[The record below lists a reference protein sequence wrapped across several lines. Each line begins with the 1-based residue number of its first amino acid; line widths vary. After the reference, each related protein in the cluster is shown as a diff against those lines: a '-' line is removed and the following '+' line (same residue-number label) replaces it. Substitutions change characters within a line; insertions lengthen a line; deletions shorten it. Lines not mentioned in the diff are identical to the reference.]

1 MKYPFLRFGAP
12 RPVVS
17 QHSAVHNTQPPR
29 AWNLLINMTLRFRD
43 DILTMLL
50 AQCRR
55 LPMTRVTQVAFLA
68 LLIMLAQQSA
78 ALTWRLLTLA
88 SPQTSQ
94 PWQPSAVAVSGQS
107 NPRLELGEVSRLALF
122 GKAIPKAQAKAAVA
136 ANAPRTQLNAQLNG
150 VLASS
155 DPAKSIAIIAMSG
168 IQNSYGVGD
177 MIDGTQARIR
187 QVYPDRVIIERDGR
201 DETLMLDGEEYGK
214 PLPQTN
220 TPPLG
225 SLRSELMAD
234 PGKITD
240 YLNISPVQVDGH
252 MTGYRLNPGS
262 NPEFFNQSGLQAN
275 DLAISINGLDLR
287 DNMQAMQAMQQMAGA
302 TEMTVTVER
311 QGEQFDIYV
320 RLSE

>member
-1 MKYPFLRFGAP
+1 
-12 RPVVS
+12 
-17 QHSAVHNTQPPR
+17 
-29 AWNLLINMTLRFRD
+29 MTL
-43 DILTMLL
+43 LL
-50 AQCRR
+50 ARCRQ
-55 LPMTRVTQVAFLA
+55 LPLTRVTGVFFLA
-68 LLIMLAQQSA
+68 LLLMLAQQSA

-88 SPQTSQ
+88 NPQSSQ
-94 PWQPSAVAVSGQS
+94 PWQPSTVAVSGQS

-122 GKAIPKAQAKAAVA
+122 GKAIPKAQAKTAVA

-214 PLPQTN
+214 PLPQTTN
-220 TPPLG
+220 TTLLG

-240 YLNISPVQVDGH
+240 YLNISPVQMDGR
-252 MTGYRLNPGS
+252 MAGYRLNPGN

-287 DNMQAMQAMQQMAGA
+287 DNMQAMQAMQQLAGA

>member
-1 MKYPFLRFGAP
+1 
-12 RPVVS
+12 
-17 QHSAVHNTQPPR
+17 
-29 AWNLLINMTLRFRD
+29 
-43 DILTMLL
+43 MLL

-94 PWQPSAVAVSGQS
+94 PWQPSAVAVNGQS

-220 TPPLG
+220 TASLG

-240 YLNISPVQVDGH
+240 YLNISPVQVDGR

>member
-1 MKYPFLRFGAP
+1 
-12 RPVVS
+12 
-17 QHSAVHNTQPPR
+17 
-29 AWNLLINMTLRFRD
+29 MTLRFRD

-94 PWQPSAVAVSGQS
+94 PWQPSAVAVNGQN

-155 DPAKSIAIIAMSG
+155 EPAKSIAIIAMSG

-220 TPPLG
+220 TAPLG
-225 SLRSELMAD
+225 SLRSELMAN

-240 YLNISPVQVDGH
+240 YLNISPVQVDGR

>member
-1 MKYPFLRFGAP
+1 
-12 RPVVS
+12 
-17 QHSAVHNTQPPR
+17 
-29 AWNLLINMTLRFRD
+29 MTLRFRD
-43 DILTMLL
+43 DILTILL

-88 SPQTSQ
+88 NPQTRQ
-94 PWQPSAVAVSGQS
+94 PWQPSAVAVNGQS

-122 GKAIPKAQAKAAVA
+122 GKAIPKAQAKAALA

-220 TPPLG
+220 SAPLG

-240 YLNISPVQVDGH
+240 YLNISPIQVDGR

>member
-1 MKYPFLRFGAP
+1 
-12 RPVVS
+12 
-17 QHSAVHNTQPPR
+17 
-29 AWNLLINMTLRFRD
+29 
-43 DILTMLL
+43 MLL
-50 AQCRR
+50 AQYRR

-68 LLIMLAQQSA
+68 LLTMLAQQSA

-94 PWQPSAVAVSGQS
+94 PWQPSAVAVNGQS

-155 DPAKSIAIIAMSG
+155 DPVKSIAIIAMSG

-220 TPPLG
+220 AAPLG

-240 YLNISPVQVDGH
+240 YLNISPVQVDGR

>member
-1 MKYPFLRFGAP
+1 
-12 RPVVS
+12 
-17 QHSAVHNTQPPR
+17 
-29 AWNLLINMTLRFRD
+29 
-43 DILTMLL
+43 MLL

-94 PWQPSAVAVSGQS
+94 PWQPSAVAISGQS
-107 NPRLELGEVSRLALF
+107 NPRLELDEVSRLELF
-122 GKAIPKAQAKAAVA
+122 GKAIPKAQAKA

-220 TPPLG
+220 AAPIG

-240 YLNISPVQVDGH
+240 YLNISPVQVDGR

-311 QGEQFDIYV
+311 QGEQFDIFV

>member
-1 MKYPFLRFGAP
+1 
-12 RPVVS
+12 
-17 QHSAVHNTQPPR
+17 
-29 AWNLLINMTLRFRD
+29 
-43 DILTMLL
+43 MLL

-68 LLIMLAQQSA
+68 LLIILAQQSA

-88 SPQTSQ
+88 NPQTRQ
-94 PWQPSAVAVSGQS
+94 PWQPSAVAVNGQS

-220 TPPLG
+220 TAPLG

-240 YLNISPVQVDGH
+240 YLNISPVQVDGR

>member
-1 MKYPFLRFGAP
+1 
-12 RPVVS
+12 
-17 QHSAVHNTQPPR
+17 
-29 AWNLLINMTLRFRD
+29 
-43 DILTMLL
+43 MLL

-94 PWQPSAVAVSGQS
+94 PWQPSAVAVNGQS

-220 TPPLG
+220 AAPLG
-225 SLRSELMAD
+225 SLRSELMTD

-240 YLNISPVQVDGH
+240 YLNISPVQVDGR

>member
-1 MKYPFLRFGAP
+1 
-12 RPVVS
+12 
-17 QHSAVHNTQPPR
+17 
-29 AWNLLINMTLRFRD
+29 MTLRFRD
-43 DILTMLL
+43 DILTLLL
-50 AQCRR
+50 ARCRL
-55 LPMTRVTQVAFLA
+55 LPLTRVTGVFFLA
-68 LLIMLAQQSA
+68 LLLMLAQQSA

-88 SPQTSQ
+88 NPQSSQ
-94 PWQPSAVAVSGQS
+94 PWQPSTVAVSGQS
-107 NPRLELGEVSRLALF
+107 SPRLELGEVSRLALF
-122 GKAIPKAQAKAAVA
+122 GKAIPKAQAKTAVA

-214 PLPQTN
+214 PLPQTTN
-220 TPPLG
+220 TTLLG

-240 YLNISPVQVDGH
+240 YLNISPVQMDGR
-252 MTGYRLNPGS
+252 MAGYRLNPGN

-287 DNMQAMQAMQQMAGA
+287 DNMQAMQAMQQLAGA

>member
-1 MKYPFLRFGAP
+1 MNVLHVLYRLLLVPHIHQAVFL
-12 RPVVS
+12 VLV
-17 QHSAVHNTQPPR
+17 
-29 AWNLLINMTLRFRD
+29 
-43 DILTMLL
+43 IL
-50 AQCRR
+50 
-55 LPMTRVTQVAFLA
+55 
-68 LLIMLAQQSA
+68 LAQQSA
-78 ALTWRLLTLA
+78 ALTWRLLTQA

-94 PWQPSAVAVSGQS
+94 PWQPSAVAVNGQS

-220 TPPLG
+220 AAPLG

-240 YLNISPVQVDGH
+240 YLNISPVQVDGR

>member
-1 MKYPFLRFGAP
+1 
-12 RPVVS
+12 
-17 QHSAVHNTQPPR
+17 
-29 AWNLLINMTLRFRD
+29 
-43 DILTMLL
+43 MLL

-94 PWQPSAVAVSGQS
+94 PWQPSAVAVNGQN

-220 TPPLG
+220 AAPLG

-240 YLNISPVQVDGH
+240 YLNISPVQVDGR

-262 NPEFFNQSGLQAN
+262 NSEFFNQSGLQAN

>member
-1 MKYPFLRFGAP
+1 
-12 RPVVS
+12 
-17 QHSAVHNTQPPR
+17 
-29 AWNLLINMTLRFRD
+29 
-43 DILTMLL
+43 MLL

-88 SPQTSQ
+88 SLQTSQ

-220 TPPLG
+220 AIPLG

-240 YLNISPVQVDGH
+240 YLNISPVQVDGR

-262 NPEFFNQSGLQAN
+262 NPEFFNQSGLQTN

>member
-1 MKYPFLRFGAP
+1 
-12 RPVVS
+12 
-17 QHSAVHNTQPPR
+17 
-29 AWNLLINMTLRFRD
+29 
-43 DILTMLL
+43 MLL

-94 PWQPSAVAVSGQS
+94 PWQPSAVAVSGQRT
-107 NPRLELGEVSRLALF
+107 PRLELGEVSRLALF

-220 TPPLG
+220 ASPLG

-240 YLNISPVQVDGH
+240 YLNISPVQVDGR

>member
-1 MKYPFLRFGAP
+1 
-12 RPVVS
+12 
-17 QHSAVHNTQPPR
+17 
-29 AWNLLINMTLRFRD
+29 
-43 DILTMLL
+43 MLL

-78 ALTWRLLTLA
+78 TLTWRLLTLA
-88 SPQTSQ
+88 SQQTSQ

-220 TPPLG
+220 AAPLG

-240 YLNISPVQVDGH
+240 YLNISPVQVDGR

-262 NPEFFNQSGLQAN
+262 NPAFFNQSGLQAN

>member
-1 MKYPFLRFGAP
+1 
-12 RPVVS
+12 
-17 QHSAVHNTQPPR
+17 
-29 AWNLLINMTLRFRD
+29 
-43 DILTMLL
+43 MLL

-94 PWQPSAVAVSGQS
+94 PWQPSAVTVNGQS

-136 ANAPRTQLNAQLNG
+136 ANAPRTQLNAQLSG

-220 TPPLG
+220 AAPLG

-240 YLNISPVQVDGH
+240 YLNISPVQVDGR
-252 MTGYRLNPGS
+252 MSGYRLNPGS

>member
-1 MKYPFLRFGAP
+1 
-12 RPVVS
+12 
-17 QHSAVHNTQPPR
+17 
-29 AWNLLINMTLRFRD
+29 MTLRFRD

-68 LLIMLAQQSA
+68 LLIILAQQSA

-88 SPQTSQ
+88 NPQTSQ

-168 IQNSYGVGD
+168 IQNSYGIGE

-220 TPPLG
+220 AAPLG

-240 YLNISPVQVDGH
+240 YLNISPVQVDGR

>member
-1 MKYPFLRFGAP
+1 
-12 RPVVS
+12 
-17 QHSAVHNTQPPR
+17 
-29 AWNLLINMTLRFRD
+29 
-43 DILTMLL
+43 MLL

-155 DPAKSIAIIAMSG
+155 DPAKSIAIITMSG

-220 TPPLG
+220 SAPLG

-240 YLNISPVQVDGH
+240 YLNISPVQVDGR

-320 RLSE
+320 GLSE

>member
-1 MKYPFLRFGAP
+1 
-12 RPVVS
+12 
-17 QHSAVHNTQPPR
+17 
-29 AWNLLINMTLRFRD
+29 MT
-43 DILTMLL
+43 ILL

-68 LLIMLAQQSA
+68 LLIILAQQSA

-88 SPQTSQ
+88 NPQTSQ

-168 IQNSYGVGD
+168 IQNSYGIGE

-220 TPPLG
+220 AAPLG

-240 YLNISPVQVDGH
+240 YLNISPVQVDGR

>member
-1 MKYPFLRFGAP
+1 
-12 RPVVS
+12 
-17 QHSAVHNTQPPR
+17 
-29 AWNLLINMTLRFRD
+29 MTLRFRD

-68 LLIMLAQQSA
+68 LLIILAQQSA

-88 SPQTSQ
+88 NPQTSQ

-220 TPPLG
+220 TAPLG

-240 YLNISPVQVDGH
+240 YLNISPVQVDGR

>member
-1 MKYPFLRFGAP
+1 
-12 RPVVS
+12 
-17 QHSAVHNTQPPR
+17 
-29 AWNLLINMTLRFRD
+29 MT
-43 DILTMLL
+43 ILL

-68 LLIMLAQQSA
+68 LLIMLAEQSA

-168 IQNSYGVGD
+168 IQNSYGIGD

-220 TPPLG
+220 AAPLG
-225 SLRSELMAD
+225 SLRSELMSD

-240 YLNISPVQVDGH
+240 YLNISPVQVDGR

-311 QGEQFDIYV
+311 QGEQFDIFV

>member
-1 MKYPFLRFGAP
+1 
-12 RPVVS
+12 
-17 QHSAVHNTQPPR
+17 
-29 AWNLLINMTLRFRD
+29 
-43 DILTMLL
+43 MLL

-94 PWQPSAVAVSGQS
+94 PWQPSAVAVNGQI

-187 QVYPDRVIIERDGR
+187 QVYPDRVIIERDSR

-220 TPPLG
+220 TAPLG

-240 YLNISPVQVDGH
+240 YLNISPVQVDGR

>member
-1 MKYPFLRFGAP
+1 
-12 RPVVS
+12 
-17 QHSAVHNTQPPR
+17 
-29 AWNLLINMTLRFRD
+29 MTLRFRD
-43 DILTMLL
+43 DILTILL

-68 LLIMLAQQSA
+68 LLIILAQQSA

-88 SPQTSQ
+88 NPQTSQ

-168 IQNSYGVGD
+168 IQNSYGIGE

-220 TPPLG
+220 AAPLG

-240 YLNISPVQVDGH
+240 YLNISPVQVDGR

>member
-1 MKYPFLRFGAP
+1 
-12 RPVVS
+12 
-17 QHSAVHNTQPPR
+17 
-29 AWNLLINMTLRFRD
+29 
-43 DILTMLL
+43 MLL

>member
-1 MKYPFLRFGAP
+1 
-12 RPVVS
+12 
-17 QHSAVHNTQPPR
+17 
-29 AWNLLINMTLRFRD
+29 
-43 DILTMLL
+43 MLL

-168 IQNSYGVGD
+168 IQNSYGIGD

-220 TPPLG
+220 AAPIG
-225 SLRSELMAD
+225 SLRSKLMAD

-311 QGEQFDIYV
+311 QGEQFDIFV

>member
-1 MKYPFLRFGAP
+1 
-12 RPVVS
+12 
-17 QHSAVHNTQPPR
+17 
-29 AWNLLINMTLRFRD
+29 
-43 DILTMLL
+43 MLL

-94 PWQPSAVAVSGQS
+94 PWQPSAVAVSGQN

-220 TPPLG
+220 TAPLG

-240 YLNISPVQVDGH
+240 YLNISPVQVDGR

-275 DLAISINGLDLR
+275 DLAISINELDLR

>member
-1 MKYPFLRFGAP
+1 
-12 RPVVS
+12 
-17 QHSAVHNTQPPR
+17 
-29 AWNLLINMTLRFRD
+29 
-43 DILTMLL
+43 MLL

-88 SPQTSQ
+88 NPQTSQ
-94 PWQPSAVAVSGQS
+94 PWQPSALAVSGQS

-220 TPPLG
+220 TAPLG
-225 SLRSELMAD
+225 SLRSELMAN

-240 YLNISPVQVDGH
+240 YLNISPVQVDGR

>member
-1 MKYPFLRFGAP
+1 
-12 RPVVS
+12 
-17 QHSAVHNTQPPR
+17 
-29 AWNLLINMTLRFRD
+29 MTL
-43 DILTMLL
+43 LL
-50 AQCRR
+50 ARCRR
-55 LPMTRVTQVAFLA
+55 LPMTRVSQLALLA

-88 SPQTSQ
+88 SPQTTQ
-94 PWQPSAVAVSGQS
+94 PWQPSAVAVNGQS
-107 NPRLELGEVSRLALF
+107 NPHLELGEVSRLALF
-122 GKAIPKAQAKAAVA
+122 GKALPKAQAKASVA
-136 ANAPRTQLNAQLNG
+136 ANAPRTQLNAQLSG

-168 IQNSYGVGD
+168 IQNSYGIGD
-177 MIDGTQARIR
+177 MIDGTQTRIR

-214 PLPQTN
+214 PLPPTASGA
-220 TPPLG
+220 PIS

-234 PGKITD
+234 PAKITD
-240 YLNISPVQVDGH
+240 YLNISPVQVDGR

-287 DNMQAMQAMQQMAGA
+287 DNMQAMQAMQQLAGA

>member
-1 MKYPFLRFGAP
+1 
-12 RPVVS
+12 
-17 QHSAVHNTQPPR
+17 
-29 AWNLLINMTLRFRD
+29 
-43 DILTMLL
+43 MLL

-94 PWQPSAVAVSGQS
+94 PWQPSAVAVNGQS

-220 TPPLG
+220 AAPLG

-240 YLNISPVQVDGH
+240 YLNISPVQVDGR
-252 MTGYRLNPGS
+252 MTGYRLNSGS

-311 QGEQFDIYV
+311 QGEQFDVYV

>member
-1 MKYPFLRFGAP
+1 
-12 RPVVS
+12 
-17 QHSAVHNTQPPR
+17 
-29 AWNLLINMTLRFRD
+29 
-43 DILTMLL
+43 MLL

-94 PWQPSAVAVSGQS
+94 PWQPSAVAVNGQN

-155 DPAKSIAIIAMSG
+155 EPAKSIAIIAMSG

-220 TPPLG
+220 TAPLG
-225 SLRSELMAD
+225 SLRSELMAN

-240 YLNISPVQVDGH
+240 YLNISPVQVDGR

>member
-1 MKYPFLRFGAP
+1 
-12 RPVVS
+12 
-17 QHSAVHNTQPPR
+17 
-29 AWNLLINMTLRFRD
+29 
-43 DILTMLL
+43 MLL

-94 PWQPSAVAVSGQS
+94 PWQPSAVAVNGQS

-187 QVYPDRVIIERDGR
+187 QVYPDRVIIERDSR

-214 PLPQTN
+214 PLPQTDAA
-220 TPPLG
+220 PLG

-240 YLNISPVQVDGH
+240 YLNISPVQVDGR

>member
-1 MKYPFLRFGAP
+1 
-12 RPVVS
+12 
-17 QHSAVHNTQPPR
+17 
-29 AWNLLINMTLRFRD
+29 MTLRFRD

-88 SPQTSQ
+88 NPQTSQ
-94 PWQPSAVAVSGQS
+94 PWQPSALAVSGQS

-220 TPPLG
+220 TAPLG
-225 SLRSELMAD
+225 SLRSELMAN

-240 YLNISPVQVDGH
+240 YLNISPVQVDGR

>member
-1 MKYPFLRFGAP
+1 M
-12 RPVVS
+12 
-17 QHSAVHNTQPPR
+17 
-29 AWNLLINMTLRFRD
+29 
-43 DILTMLL
+43 TMLL

-68 LLIMLAQQSA
+68 LLLMLAQQSA

-220 TPPLG
+220 TAPLG

-240 YLNISPVQVDGH
+240 YLNISPVQVDGR

-287 DNMQAMQAMQQMAGA
+287 DNMQAMQAMQQIAGA